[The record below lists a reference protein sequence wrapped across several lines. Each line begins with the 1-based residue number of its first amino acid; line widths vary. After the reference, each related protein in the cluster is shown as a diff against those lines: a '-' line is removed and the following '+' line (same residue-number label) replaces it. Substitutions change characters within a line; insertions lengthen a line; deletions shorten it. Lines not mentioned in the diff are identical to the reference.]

1 VISIANAVAIVKTV
15 AILPIIAT
23 MSSGESAQMWLEKGA
38 DAYAY
43 MRFDEAEKDFQK
55 AVEADPHSAKAHL
68 CLGVIHVF
76 QYQNGVAEQHN
87 QLQVP
92 DASGHLRPLTDAE
105 IVAEAEKER
114 AQISEQNA
122 TNARSAEEHLKKALE
137 LEPRDEQA
145 MEYLGLLY
153 FRWREPDTS
162 KDLRAIISRQQR
174 WARRDDARQIYT
186 RLAEIN
192 PRHRFATYLCGM
204 IDYEKAFPIIRST
217 KRFPRP
223 ADEERR
229 RSLRAEVGP
238 LLQESAASFLRS
250 LEVNPNSISAMTSL
264 GHVRND
270 EAYIAESTDE
280 STRLRAEADEWYG
293 KAWKI
298 MEADAKASGEPW
310 PPGDTGAI
318 IFDPLPGKPVIPP
331 FPPDPLF
338 MIPRTAPL
346 PPSGWSGPMSFQIRP
361 DRL

>member
-1 VISIANAVAIVKTV
+1 
-15 AILPIIAT
+15 
-23 MSSGESAQMWLEKGA
+23 MSSGESAQSWLEKGA
-38 DAYAY
+38 EAYAY
-43 MRFDEAEKDFQK
+43 MRLDEAGQDFQK
-55 AVEADPHSAKAHL
+55 AVEADPHSAKAQL
-68 CLGVIHVF
+68 SLGVIHVF
-76 QYQNGVAEQHN
+76 QYQNGLAEQHN

-92 DASGHLRPLTDAE
+92 DESGNLRPLTDAE

-114 AQISEQNA
+114 AQIIEQNA

-153 FRWREPDTS
+153 FWWREPDTS
-162 KDLRAIISRQQR
+162 KDLKAIILRQQR
-174 WARRDDARQIYT
+174 WARRDDARQLYT

-192 PRHRFATYLCGM
+192 PHHRFATYVCGR
-204 IDYEKAFPIIRST
+204 IDYDKAFTIIRST
-217 KRFPRP
+217 KGFPRP
-223 ADEERR
+223 PLSDEERR

-264 GHVRND
+264 GNVRGD
-270 EAYIAESTDE
+270 QAYIAESTE
-280 STRLRAEADEWYG
+280 EAARLRADADEWYR
-293 KAWKI
+293 KVWEI
-298 MEADAKASGEPW
+298 IEADAKASGQPW

-331 FPPDPLF
+331 FPPEPRF
-338 MIPRTAPL
+338 MIPLAGSPPL
-346 PPSGWSGPMSFQIRP
+346 PTGWSGPISFQIRP